1 MAAILFRHFWH
12 TEEAE
17 ERRKRGR
24 VYTAVPTSK
33 RKEGYKEE
41 EEDQLQHQRPAHG
54 GSQGFKWHIKPQP
67 GMRSV
72 LKKMFL
78 LIKHKLDKNG
88 NVFGNY

>member
-24 VYTAVPTSK
+24 VYTAVPTSQ
-33 RKEGYKEE
+33 RKEGYKE